1 MKINIPVCPT
11 CEAPKP
17 DPALPCKVCAMLA
30 SITVQMEKKRNYYK
44 DKYAK
49 KENIRTSGP
58 EL

>member
-17 DPALPCKVCAMLA
+17 DPALPCKICDMLA
-30 SITVQMEKKRNYYK
+30 RITIQSEKRRNYYK

-49 KENIRTSGP
+49 KENTRTSGT